1 MRQFSTSQ
9 TQNHMIIVDYATI
22 QHFSSAEC
30 GRNVY
35 LGAQHRSRHTRHAD
49 VCMYTVLCLLAYCT
63 RTCVPAAC
71 AILGEVSEQ
80 GNVLDRVLPEE
91 EPHRLA
97 GLACRNATSAVQ
109 STLPTCVC
117 PEPVL
122 ANVRLFRVKNGR
134 FGQKRS
140 VPAP

>member
-1 MRQFSTSQ
+1 MQQFSTSQ
-9 TQNHMIIVDYATI
+9 AQNV
-22 QHFSSAEC
+22 AET
-30 GRNVY
+30 Y
-35 LGAQHRSRHTRHAD
+35 ILGHNTEEGTRARRGVCVGTLCCAFLHTAH
-49 VCMYTVLCLLAYCT
+49 TV

-80 GNVLDRVLPEE
+80 GNILDRVLPEE
-91 EPHRLA
+91 EPHRFA

-122 ANVRLFRVKNGR
+122 ADVRVLECKTAE
-134 FGQKRS
+134 KRPKKS
-140 VPAP
+140 VSAP